1 MDIEELRADVREALG
16 AGREVVELIYVDESE
31 YQQAA
36 DAMRADGWHVTENR
50 WPPRAGGVIEV
61 RRPA

>member
-1 MDIEELRADVREALG
+1 MDIEELRQDVREALG
-16 AGREVVELIYVDESE
+16 AGREVMELVYVDESE
-31 YQQAA
+31 FQQAA
-36 DAMRADGWHVTENR
+36 DAMRTDGWAVTENR